1 MSQINVNTIRN
12 RTGGPPSLDQ
22 GAVVTGIITAT
33 TGEIAGDLTVGGT
46 LTYEDVTNIDST
58 GIVTAKSGIFVGNP
72 VSPGIG
78 ATIDPNGNAV
88 FVGVVTASSFSGVD
102 KVSEGNT
109 ELETIDTGSGGH
121 VKMTTEGSERVRVGP
136 AGQIGL
142 AGANYGTAGQL
153 LTSGGAAAPVSWS
166 TVDAAPQVKL
176 NASGSIAAGKPTI
189 VNTDGTVS
197 EVKNT
202 VSGITDIT
210 YTGQITYFSA
220 SNYPTTA
227 NVPGTNQI
235 LIAERDGTTGNAG
248 QISCSTITNNLLTR
262 HNQTFFD
269 GSPVSNMTIT
279 WDSGQ
284 DRFCI
289 FYCDEHSNQ
298 DLFKCR
304 PGKLTGNTI
313 TLSGDVVLFPSSQ
326 VIERGVVTHGSV
338 YDPDSGKIVVAFADG
353 SGNAYAYVCT
363 IDPSLPFN
371 NSVTFGART
380 TITTGDVQGVDC
392 TYDTVNNKVLV
403 QVRKGSSGDV
413 YMTSYVG
420 TVSGTSISF
429 GSADT
434 IVSTQTTGA
443 MGIVYMTEQQKVF
456 CIYNDSANDG
466 GRLYSKIG
474 TVSGDSITWGTGV
487 KCGTNNNTLVIAN
500 AYASLTYDTYS
511 KLPAMTWRAT
521 SSGDSIAVVSVKSI
535 SGTTPTFSNI
545 VEVSG
550 GGGCQRPFIDNLD
563 SDAGV
568 LNIFMNSSGNGKY
581 VVVKTSSTTTN
592 VTGENFLGLSAASYT
607 NGQEATIQISGNNNS
622 NQSGLTPGQNYFV
635 QNNGTLGLTA
645 ASPKVYAGTAVSATK
660 LIVGKESV
668 SDSALEV
675 IARWDFGTNYG
686 QNYFQHQGLDNTTYI
701 KYQLEIAQLQFVG
714 GGAKKMALR
723 IYDKDGALRTNSVY
737 VYNCQKK
744 SFTTNTITQENSGG
758 NDKWIWCGT
767 ANNDRDFYDGTI
779 RWHNKP
785 NPTNGTAQ
793 PIMRGEFYQ
802 DSWYSWDE
810 AMKFS
815 DGDNTNWFS
824 GFYIYNYTDT
834 TNLCYGKATLY
845 GYKY

>member
-12 RTGGPPSLDQ
+12 RTGGPPNLDQ
-22 GAVVTGIITAT
+22 GAVVTGILTC
-33 TGEIAGDLTVGGT
+33 TGNVSVGGT
-46 LTYEDVTNIDST
+46 LTYEDVTNIDSV
-58 GIVTAKSGIFVGNP
+58 GLVTAKSGIKVGNP

-88 FVGVVTASSFSGVD
+88 FAGIVTASSFSGIEAD
-102 KVSEGNT
+102 KIFEGNT
-109 ELETIDTGSGGH
+109 EVETIDTGSDGH

-142 AGANYGTAGQL
+142 GGANYGTSGQV
-153 LTSGGAAAPVSWS
+153 LTSGGSGGTVAWS

-220 SNYPTTA
+220 SNYPTSA
-227 NVPGTNQI
+227 NVPGTNQV

-248 QISCSTITNNLLTR
+248 QVVCYTITNNLLTNQ
-262 HNQTFFD
+262 NQTFFD
-269 GSPVSNMTIT
+269 GSPVSNMTIV

-304 PGKLTGNTI
+304 PGKLVGNTI

-326 VIERGVVTHGSV
+326 VIERGVRTHGSV

-434 IVSTQTTGA
+434 ISTSQTTGA
-443 MGIVYMTEQQKVF
+443 MGIVYMTEQQKAF
-456 CIYNDSANDG
+456 CIYNDSGNDG

-474 TVSGDSITWGTGV
+474 TVSGNSITWGTGV

-521 SSGDSIAVVSVKSI
+521 ASGDSIAVVSVKSI

-607 NGQEATIQISGNNNS
+607 NGQEATIQISGNSNS
-622 NQSGLTPGQNYFV
+622 NQVGLTTGQNYFV

-645 ASPKVYAGTAVSATK
+645 ASPKVYAGTAVSQTK
-660 LIVGKESV
+660 LVVGKESIA
-668 SDSALEV
+668 DSAMEI
-675 IARWDFGTNYG
+675 IARWDFGANYG
-686 QNYFQHQGLDNTTYI
+686 QNYFNHSGLDNTTYI
-701 KYQLEIAQLQFVG
+701 KYRLEIAQMQFVG
-714 GGAKKMALR
+714 NGAKKVGLR
-723 IYDKDGALRTNSVY
+723 IYDKDGALKTDSNY
-737 VYNCQKK
+737 KYNTQKK
-744 SFTTNTITQENSGG
+744 SFTTNTQQNESNNG
-758 NDKWIWCGT
+758 NDKWLWVGT
-767 ANNDRDFYDGTI
+767 ANNDRDYYDASIT
-779 RWHNKP
+779 WHNRP
-785 NPTNGTAQ
+785 NPDNALAY
-793 PIMRGEFYQ
+793 PIMRADIYQ
-802 DSWYSWDE
+802 NAWYSWSE
-810 AMKFS
+810 AMQYA
-815 DGDNTNWFS
+815 GGGLTNWFS
-824 GFYIYNYTDT
+824 GFYIYNYSDT

>member
-1 MSQINVNTIRN
+1 
-12 RTGGPPSLDQ
+12 
-22 GAVVTGIITAT
+22 
-33 TGEIAGDLTVGGT
+33 
-46 LTYEDVTNIDST
+46 
-58 GIVTAKSGIFVGNP
+58 
-72 VSPGIG
+72 
-78 ATIDPNGNAV
+78 
-88 FVGVVTASSFSGVD
+88 
-102 KVSEGNT
+102 
-109 ELETIDTGSGGH
+109 
-121 VKMTTEGSERVRVGP
+121 
-136 AGQIGL
+136 
-142 AGANYGTAGQL
+142 
-153 LTSGGAAAPVSWS
+153 
-166 TVDAAPQVKL
+166 
-176 NASGSIAAGKPTI
+176 
-189 VNTDGTVS
+189 
-197 EVKNT
+197 
-202 VSGITDIT
+202 
-210 YTGQITYFSA
+210 
-220 SNYPTTA
+220 
-227 NVPGTNQI
+227 
-235 LIAERDGTTGNAG
+235 
-248 QISCSTITNNLLTR
+248 
-262 HNQTFFD
+262 
-269 GSPVSNMTIT
+269 MTIT

>member
-12 RTGGPPSLDQ
+12 RTGGPPNLDQ
-22 GAVVTGIITAT
+22 GAVVTGILTC
-33 TGEIAGDLTVGGT
+33 TGNVSVGGT
-46 LTYEDVTNIDST
+46 LTYEDVTNIDSV
-58 GIVTAKSGIFVGNP
+58 GLVTAKSGIKVGNP

-88 FVGVVTASSFSGVD
+88 FAGIVTASSFSGIEAD
-102 KVSEGNT
+102 KIFEGNT
-109 ELETIDTGSGGH
+109 EVETIDTGSDGH

-142 AGANYGTAGQL
+142 GGANYGTSGQV
-153 LTSGGAAAPVSWS
+153 LTSGGSAGTVAWS

-220 SNYPTTA
+220 SNYPTSA
-227 NVPGTNQI
+227 NVPGTNQV

-248 QISCSTITNNLLTR
+248 QVVCYTITNNLLTNQ
-262 HNQTFFD
+262 NQTFFD
-269 GSPVSNMTIT
+269 GSPVSNMTIV

-304 PGKLTGNTI
+304 PGKLVGNTI

-326 VIERGVVTHGSV
+326 VIERGVRTHGSV

-434 IVSTQTTGA
+434 ISTSQTTGA
-443 MGIVYMTEQQKVF
+443 MGIVYMTEQQKAF
-456 CIYNDSANDG
+456 CIYNDSGNDG

-474 TVSGDSITWGTGV
+474 TVSGNSITWGTGV

-521 SSGDSIAVVSVKSI
+521 ASGDSIAVVSVKSI

-607 NGQEATIQISGNNNS
+607 NGQEATIQISGNSNS
-622 NQSGLTPGQNYFV
+622 NQVGLTTGQNYFV

-645 ASPKVYAGTAVSATK
+645 ASPKVYAGTAVSQTK
-660 LIVGKESV
+660 LVVGKESIA
-668 SDSALEV
+668 DSAMEI
-675 IARWDFGTNYG
+675 IARWDFGANYG
-686 QNYFQHQGLDNTTYI
+686 QNYFNHSGLDNTTYI
-701 KYQLEIAQLQFVG
+701 KYRLEIAQMQFVG
-714 GGAKKMALR
+714 NGAKKVGLR
-723 IYDKDGALRTNSVY
+723 IYDKDGALKTDSNY
-737 VYNCQKK
+737 KYNTQKK
-744 SFTTNTITQENSGG
+744 SFTTNTQQNESNNG
-758 NDKWIWCGT
+758 NDKWLWVGT
-767 ANNDRDFYDGTI
+767 ANNDRDYYDASIT
-779 RWHNKP
+779 WHNRP
-785 NPTNGTAQ
+785 NPDNALAY
-793 PIMRGEFYQ
+793 PIMRADIYQ
-802 DSWYSWDE
+802 NAWYSWSE
-810 AMKFS
+810 AMQYA
-815 DGDNTNWFS
+815 GGGLTNWFS
-824 GFYIYNYTDT
+824 GFYIYNYSDT